1 MLTRARTATHA
12 VRTARRSS
20 PRPDHTCSSCSSAP
34 QARASSSASALKVAR
49 PRPPLSSPIDWSQPS
64 TSKVPYSPS
73 RPFSSTS
80 SSTTTRRVDPA
91 PVQFAPEAPFSP
103 LEAALDSPSPQH
115 RRDTLR
121 HVSKSLEALAASPS
135 DHALSR
141 PTFDAV
147 FSRVIALVSTEPTFA
162 AAVLKRLRD
171 LALVREPRPKWQ
183 LSLAQAH
190 AVLAA
195 RVEQEEGETAL
206 WWQRGVRPTG
216 AGTRGGSGSKMRSRW
231 RYLDEC
237 ADEYWAAVA
246 ARGAALVGAER
257 AEAAALVERYARAVA
272 ERMSTSLSAPTDLP
286 LAALSAR
293 SFARAFS
300 LLPLPSQD
308 VEPHPDHDASKPLV
322 PLFAHDRPTFLSHL
336 RTLLAHNRLPSVAAL
351 RQIVTA
357 HYAERDAHLIAQT
370 SALER
375 LNAADADEAAYAHAR
390 SVLDEACA
398 GSSARR
404 GANAGLDALLERR
417 LERVERAE
425 ALEREPVLFFVRW
438 LGIGLP
444 VEEEQQGRRLG
455 VDERRDMLSAAMKLW
470 EASQVQGRS
479 EWEAPARRYVRS
491 KGARLLEA
499 LVLEATRLEGQGAA
513 PTSVGKE
520 RASECLVEAV
530 RMASSYLQHHILV
543 HHATPLLLA
552 LTASSHSPPVALD
565 LFETLLTPTEPG
577 STAPPF
583 TWHANLLPAFAALFF
598 SSTAASSAASPSGR
612 DSALPLRLYLSWT
625 SSGLSFPI
633 GLWPAL
639 WRAVGRRGS
648 LAELRRLVNDW
659 EDTGRGAVSAR
670 IMRFVLEGASERRV
684 VAPLRILA
692 FFRSRYVARPGASP
706 SPLLLEAQPYLVVPL
721 EGYEAVLE
729 ALAASRTD
737 RRRAMGAVWRWMT
750 LDGHANAST
759 RAYKALIR
767 AHISRPAVQFS
778 LDDLDKAGLV
788 YNALVAGARRGASSS
803 SSGARSVA
811 AARPDGDTFAL
822 LVRGFAR
829 VAAGAAR
836 DARRSSLKRRIAL
849 EAGRRTLDAAVER
862 GLHVP
867 GVETALL
874 VRLLARAGRF
884 EEAKTAQE
892 RWWRS
897 VVALEGD
904 KGTKA
909 VCEDKVVTRGMR
921 EMRWAR
927 TEAELIEARR
937 VARRRKASGGRAE
950 DTALEEEEVEDDR
963 AAAVFEVELEP
974 VLRASDTRT

>member
-12 VRTARRSS
+12 VRTRSRSS
-20 PRPDHTCSSCSSAP
+20 PRPRLDCPSCATTP
-34 QARASSSASALKVAR
+34 QASAYSSTAALKVAR
-49 PRPPLSSPIDWSQPS
+49 PRPPPSSPIDWSQPS

-73 RPFSSTS
+73 RPFSSTAPHPA
-80 SSTTTRRVDPA
+80 TRRTAPA
-91 PVQFAPEAPFSP
+91 PAELPPAAPFAR
-103 LEAALDSPSPQH
+103 LEAALDAPSPQH

-121 HVSKSLEALAASPS
+121 AVSKSLEALAASPS
-135 DHALSR
+135 THALSR
-141 PTFDAV
+141 PNFDAL
-147 FSRVIALVSTEPTFA
+147 FSRVAALLATEPTFA
-162 AAVLKRLRD
+162 AAILKRLRD
-171 LALVREPRPKWQ
+171 LALVREPRLEWQ

-190 AVLAA
+190 TVLAA

-206 WWQRGVRPTG
+206 WWQRGVRPAG
-216 AGTRGGSGSKMRSRW
+216 EGTRGERGSKMRSRW
-231 RYLDEC
+231 RYVDEC
-237 ADEYWAAVA
+237 ANEYWAAVE
-246 ARGAALVGAER
+246 ARGSALVGAER
-257 AEAAALVERYARAVA
+257 DDAAALVERYARAVA
-272 ERMSTSLSAPTDLP
+272 ERMSSSLSASTDLP
-286 LAALSAR
+286 LATLSAR
-293 SFARAFS
+293 SFARALS
-300 LLPLPSQD
+300 LLPPPSLD
-308 VEPHPDHDASKPLV
+308 VEPQPDHAASKPLV
-322 PLFAHDRPTFLSHL
+322 TLFAHDRPAFLSHL
-336 RTLLAHNRLPSVAAL
+336 RLLLAHGRLPSAAVL

-357 HYAERDAHLIAQT
+357 HYAERDAHLVAQT

-375 LNAADADEAAYAHAR
+375 LHSADADADEAAYAHAR

-404 GANAGLDALLERR
+404 GAAAGLDALLEQR

-438 LGIGLP
+438 LGVGLAA
-444 VEEEQQGRRLG
+444 EEDAQGRRAG
-455 VDERRDMLSAAMKLW
+455 VDERRDMLSAAMRLW
-470 EASQVQGRS
+470 EASLVQGRS
-479 EWEAPARRYVRS
+479 EWDVPARRYARS

-499 LVLEATRLEGQGAA
+499 LVLEATRLEGQGAS
-513 PTSVGKE
+513 TGKE

-565 LFETLLTPTEPG
+565 LFETLSTPTEPG

-583 TWHANLLPAFAALFF
+583 TWHANLLPAFTALFF
-598 SSTAASSAASPSGR
+598 SSTAASTPAAPSSSR
-612 DSALPLRLYLSWT
+612 DSVLPLRLYLSWT
-625 SSGLSFPI
+625 SSGLSFPA

-684 VAPLRILA
+684 VAPLRMLA

-721 EGYEAVLE
+721 AGYEAVFE
-729 ALAASRTD
+729 ALATSCTD
-737 RRRAMGAVWRWMT
+737 RRRAMSAVWRWMR
-750 LDGHANAST
+750 LDGHAHPST
-759 RAYKALIR
+759 RAYNALIR
-767 AHISRPAVQFS
+767 AHVSRPASQFS
-778 LDDLDKAGLV
+778 IADLDQAGV
-788 YNALVAGARRGASSS
+788 AYNALVAGARRSPT
-803 SSGARSVA
+803 A
-811 AARPDGDTFAL
+811 AARPDGHTFAL

-849 EAGRRTLDAAVER
+849 EAGRRTLDAAVQR

-874 VRLLARAGRF
+874 VRLLARAGKF

-892 RWWRS
+892 RWWSS
-897 VVALEGD
+897 VVALEAAR
-904 KGTKA
+904 GTKE
-909 VCEDKVVTRGMR
+909 VWGDKVVQRGMR

-937 VARRRKASGGRAE
+937 VARRRGSSRRKEGAAR
-950 DTALEEEEVEDDR
+950 EEEEEEDES
-963 AAAVFEVELEP
+963 AEPVLEEELEP
-974 VLRASDTRT
+974 VLRPSDSRT